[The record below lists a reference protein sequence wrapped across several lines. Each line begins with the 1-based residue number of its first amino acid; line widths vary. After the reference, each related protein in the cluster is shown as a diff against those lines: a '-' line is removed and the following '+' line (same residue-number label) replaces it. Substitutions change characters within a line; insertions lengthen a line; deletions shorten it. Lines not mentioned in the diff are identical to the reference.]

1 MPAPNTAAV
10 VAQQSALKA
19 QLRAALAEEDDE
31 GCWARITA
39 AQTPADIAKLV
50 AVNGSYYAFLSHG
63 RRYDTL
69 KAATYLVHEDEFVV
83 HWARSGPNNVECVM
97 TGECLE
103 ASFFMYSVCE

>member
-1 MPAPNTAAV
+1 MSAAV
-10 VAQQSALKA
+10 VAQQRALKG
-19 QLRAALAEEDDE
+19 QLRSALAEDDDG
-31 GCWARITA
+31 GCWARITVDQA
-39 AQTPADIAKLV
+39 PTDIAKLV

-83 HWARSGPNNVECVM
+83 DWARSGPNSVGCVM